1 MTEFPFSSK
10 TLRVFDTKSGYISCC
25 WETIGHRGFGFNLEL
40 NQNMS
45 RFCSDFFQIMAD
57 QICIWPWSSV
67 ETLVLS
73 FCKKRPLRDYVRKWV
88 VNSLFFNSDLI
99 YRRSFDTSWIFQ
111 RMCVGGGQICFTKAE
126 GQPNIFP
133 NQTRY
138 NLDFYWTK
146 KESLVWKH
154 IGLSLSHNIWFPIGW

>member
-1 MTEFPFSSK
+1 MPLKLGMTEFAFSSK

-73 FCKKRPLRDYVRKWV
+73 FCKKKTIKGLCENMGGMGGLV
-88 VNSLFFNSDLI
+88 LI
-99 YRRSFDTSWIFQ
+99 F
-111 RMCVGGGQICFTKAE
+111 
-126 GQPNIFP
+126 
-133 NQTRY
+133 
-138 NLDFYWTK
+138 
-146 KESLVWKH
+146 
-154 IGLSLSHNIWFPIGW
+154 